1 MPLYNVMTTAYNKG
15 LIQLIP
21 NTQTLE
27 EMPIK
32 ETSGFKNLFGKK
44 SLNKYLI
51 LTSGIS
57 PEEAYENFINTNVA
71 YSVAN
76 FVIGITQRTKKNIHF
91 KKNGEVYYTSFDHIL
106 NHYSKNLG
114 DRGVPFIINV
124 TFMDF
129 LKKNNKLKEYIETF
143 LNAFLS
149 LRNKSNDLIKLME
162 LLLSSGLP
170 EISHKSLTYME
181 DSLSLNKSE
190 KEAKEIMGKVLE
202 RIMDKN

>member
-1 MPLYNVMTTAYNKG
+1 M
-15 LIQLIP
+15 
-21 NTQTLE
+21 
-27 EMPIK
+27 
-32 ETSGFKNLFGKK
+32 
-44 SLNKYLI
+44 I

-91 KKNGEVYYTSFDHIL
+91 KKNGEIYYTSFDHIL

>member
-1 MPLYNVMTTAYNKG
+1 M
-15 LIQLIP
+15 
-21 NTQTLE
+21 
-27 EMPIK
+27 
-32 ETSGFKNLFGKK
+32 
-44 SLNKYLI
+44 
-51 LTSGIS
+51 
-57 PEEAYENFINTNVA
+57 
-71 YSVAN
+71 
-76 FVIGITQRTKKNIHF
+76 
-91 KKNGEVYYTSFDHIL
+91 